1 MPLHAR
7 SIAVSI
13 AVICFFGLSII
24 GWVSGLSPFTCC
36 KRALLGAVVSYIAA
50 SLAVKVIN
58 AILTNAMIMSRIG
71 HGDHPAG
78 SQEKDK
84 TSDSAG

>member
-24 GWVSGLSPFTCC
+24 GWISGLSPFTCC
-36 KRALLGAVVSYIAA
+36 KRALVGAALCYLAA

-58 AILTNAMIMSRIG
+58 AILTHAMIMSRIS
-71 HGDHPAG
+71 HGDHQAAT
-78 SQEKDK
+78 QEKDK

>member
-13 AVICFFGLSII
+13 AVICFFGLSFV
-24 GWVSGLSPFTCC
+24 GWTSGLSPFTCC
-36 KRALLGAVVSYIAA
+36 KRALIGALLSYIAA

-58 AILTNAMIMSRIG
+58 AVLTNAMIMSRMS
-71 HGDHPAG
+71 HRDHQAG
-78 SQEKDK
+78 FHEKDK
-84 TSDSAG
+84 SSDSTG

>member
-13 AVICFFGLSII
+13 AVACFFGLSFV
-24 GWVSGLSPFTCC
+24 GWISGLSPFTCC
-36 KRALLGAVVSYIAA
+36 KRALMGAALSYIAA

-58 AILTNAMIMSRIG
+58 AILTSAMIASRMS
-71 HGDHPAG
+71 HGDHQFR
-78 SQEKDK
+78 SQEKEK
-84 TSDSAG
+84 SSDSAG